1 MVSRVTYRPFEEDD
15 FEDLAEILHREWYG
29 HLSAPEV
36 GLLAAKNDL
45 AYMLSIS
52 TFSQVVFVDD
62 SARGIVLAR
71 PDGKR
76 TVTSSRWRKISE
88 NYLRQMRELSPL
100 DAAEYWETIEL
111 ENAKN
116 SKLLEKSGFA
126 KSGEIS
132 LLAVCSSTRGM
143 GLGSV
148 LIDAATSYLASI
160 GAHKAFLYTDTDC
173 TWNFYEHHG
182 FKRACTY
189 RSTRE
194 ERRLLAKEMYVYG
207 LDLSA

>member
-15 FEDLAEILHREWYG
+15 FEDLAEIIRMEWYG
-29 HLSAPEV
+29 YLPTAEI

-45 AYMLSIS
+45 AYMISIS
-52 TFSQVVFVDD
+52 TFSQVVLVDGT
-62 SARGIVLAR
+62 ARGIVLAR
-71 PDGKR
+71 PGGKR
-76 TVTSSRWRKISE
+76 ATINSRWRIISE
-88 NYLRQMRELSPL
+88 NYLRQMRELSPV
-100 DAAEYWETIEL
+100 DAAELWETIEL
-111 ENAKN
+111 QHAKN
-116 SKLLEKSGFA
+116 DKLLEKSGFA
-126 KSGEIS
+126 GSGEIS
-132 LLAVCSSTRGM
+132 LLAVSNSARGL

-148 LIDAATSYLASI
+148 LIDAATSYLAST
-160 GAHKAFLYTDTDC
+160 GARKAFLYTDTDC

-182 FKRACTY
+182 FKRAGTY